1 MGIERKENCSD
12 LVKKAFRCSLDLF
25 VCLHLLLLDIFAVK
39 NFMNKDFNTK
49 YLFSEFQ
56 IDNRAIQDV
65 LFTEIRGF

>member
-1 MGIERKENCSD
+1 MFIG
-12 LVKKAFRCSLDLF
+12 LVCMFASF
-25 VCLHLLLLDIFAVK
+25 VVGYIAVK